1 MNISENEMK
10 KILYDYH
17 SLNDKLSVLEK
28 KHKEE
33 MVKLG
38 ELEKEYDFDED
49 YLNIEA
55 AKIET

>member
-28 KHKEE
+28 EHK
-33 MVKLG
+33 
-38 ELEKEYDFDED
+38 
-49 YLNIEA
+49 
-55 AKIET
+55 